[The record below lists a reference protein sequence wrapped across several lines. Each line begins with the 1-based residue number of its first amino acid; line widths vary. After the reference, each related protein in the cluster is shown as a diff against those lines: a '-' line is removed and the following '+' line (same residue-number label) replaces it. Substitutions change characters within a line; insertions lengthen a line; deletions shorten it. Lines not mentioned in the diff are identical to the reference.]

1 MTENGLIS
9 TLFKMSI
16 VQKTPS
22 KTLPVQPMSQA
33 GIYGERAFAM
43 MNSLKVLPTPQ
54 NYSIFF
60 AVAAGQA
67 GGLIKEIDQQIA
79 SKVQFSDET
88 LERLYNTYIAEP
100 QAQMMQETA
109 ANAKRLLSEI
119 MQNVA
124 TFRGETH
131 AINQEVAQHLQ
142 NLDAEMSEDMVRT
155 LAATL
160 MQGAQTMQNSSENMS
175 ERLAGAQQ
183 EIADLREN
191 LAKATTEAERDFLTG
206 AYNRKAF
213 DKRLHEAA
221 HTAKAEN
228 AELTLL
234 MLDID
239 HFKAFNDNFGHLIG
253 DEVLKIVA
261 KTLIDTL
268 KGMDCVARYGGE
280 EFAVILP
287 NTPIAGGMV
296 VAEIIRKTIA
306 GKELKRKTT
315 GENFGVITVSVG
327 VSAFRHGDDAT
338 TDLIA
343 RADEALYI
351 SKNSG
356 RNRVTQEVCNR

>member
-1 MTENGLIS
+1 
-9 TLFKMSI
+9 MSI
-16 VQKTPS
+16 ASKIPS
-22 KTLPVQPMSQA
+22 KTVPVQAMSQA

-43 MNSLKVLPTPQ
+43 MSSLKVLPTPQ

-67 GGLIKEIDQQIA
+67 SGLIKEIDHHIA
-79 SKVQFSDET
+79 GKIMLTDET

-124 TFRGETH
+124 AFKGETS
-131 AINQEVAQHLQ
+131 AISQEVAQRLQ
-142 NLDAEMSEDMVRT
+142 SLDEEMSEEMVRMLATT
-155 LAATL
+155 LIE
-160 MQGAQTMQNSSENMS
+160 GAQTMQNSSASMT

-183 EIADLREN
+183 EIANLRDDLAR
-191 LAKATTEAERDFLTG
+191 ATTEAERDFLTG

-221 HTAKAEN
+221 YMAKADN

-239 HFKAFNDNFGHLIG
+239 HFKMFNDSFGHLIG

-287 NTPIAGGMV
+287 NTPITGGMV
-296 VAEIIRKTIA
+296 VAEAIRKTIA

-327 VSAFRHGDDAT
+327 VSSLRASDDPT
-338 TDLIA
+338 SLIA
-343 RADEALYI
+343 RADEALYV

-356 RNRVTQEVCNR
+356 RNRVTPENSGR

>member
-1 MTENGLIS
+1 MS
-9 TLFKMSI
+9 TA
-16 VQKTPS
+16 QKTPS
-22 KTLPVQPMSQA
+22 KTLPVQAMSQA

-60 AVAAGQA
+60 AVAAGQT
-67 GGLIKEIDQQIA
+67 GGLIKEIDRQIA
-79 SKVQFSDET
+79 SKTPFTDEM
-88 LERLYNTYIAEP
+88 LERFYNTYIAEP

-119 MQNVA
+119 MQNVS
-124 TFRGETH
+124 TFKGETT
-131 AINQEVAQHLQ
+131 AISQEVTQRLQ
-142 NLDAEMSEDMVRT
+142 DLDEEMSEEMVRMLANT
-155 LAATL
+155 LIE
-160 MQGAQTMQNSSENMS
+160 GAQTMQSSSESMTV
-175 ERLAGAQQ
+175 RLAGAQQ
-183 EIADLREN
+183 EIANLRDDLAR
-191 LAKATTEAERDFLTG
+191 ATTEAERDFLTG

-221 HTAKAEN
+221 NVAKNEKTD
-228 AELTLL
+228 LTLL

-239 HFKAFNDNFGHLIG
+239 HFKLFNDNYGHLIG

-261 KTLIDTL
+261 KSLIDTL

-287 NTPIAGGMV
+287 NTPIAGGLV
-296 VAEIIRKTIA
+296 VAEAIRKTIA

-315 GENFGVITVSVG
+315 GENFGVITVSIG
-327 VSAFRHGDDAT
+327 VSSYRHTDDPLS
-338 TDLIA
+338 LIA

-356 RNRVTQEVCNR
+356 RNRVTPETSNY